1 MSFFTSDQ
9 IITDADGFT
18 PPLAGGTLAVKY
30 GSLTFENG
38 AANPAE
44 LFTLPEGA
52 VIVGWLV
59 NVTTAFNDTG
69 TDVLDLGDGTT
80 ANRFANDLNVASAGQ
95 IVTGFDPDE
104 LFDALDAPTTIHAT
118 YVGENA
124 GGVGAASAGAA
135 TVAAFYITR

>member
-1 MSFFTSDQ
+1 MSFFTSRNF
-9 IITDADGFT
+9 IEDADGFT
-18 PPLAGGTLAVKY
+18 PPPAGGTLAVKY
-30 GSLTFENG
+30 GSQTYENG
-38 AANPAE
+38 ADNPAE

-59 NVTTAFNDTG
+59 NVATAFNDTG
-69 TDVLDLGDGTT
+69 TDGLDLGAGTT
-80 ANRFANDLNVASAGQ
+80 ANRFANDLNVASTGQ
-95 IVTGFDPDE
+95 TVTGFDPDE

-124 GGVGAASAGAA
+124 GDTGTASAGAA